1 VRWFVYFDR
10 DGGELRWAKRHY
22 ELVSVSVS
30 VESWTV
36 RSILWRGIG
45 VWEEKSGGRGS
56 Q

>member
-1 VRWFVYFDR
+1 MRRFVYFDR
-10 DGGELRWAKRHY
+10 DGGDLRWAKRHY
-22 ELVSVSVS
+22 ELVSVF
-30 VESWTV
+30 VELWTV